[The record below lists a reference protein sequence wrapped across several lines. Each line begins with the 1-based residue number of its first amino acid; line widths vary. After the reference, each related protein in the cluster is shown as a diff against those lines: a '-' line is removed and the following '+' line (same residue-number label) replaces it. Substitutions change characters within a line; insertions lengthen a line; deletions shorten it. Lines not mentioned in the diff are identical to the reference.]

1 MMTFAEINS
10 CRLLRKQLD
19 SEIARLEALH
29 LSATS
34 LCRQLD
40 GLPRSKPLTSTPE
53 RLAAAIIDA
62 EKRISE
68 ITAAID
74 ETATELSAE
83 IYSTISDNLIAT
95 VAVMNFC
102 AGLPISEIARRMNY
116 THNYIWKLRRRAI
129 KILTA
134 GAT

>member
-1 MMTFAEINS
+1 MMTFAELNS

-19 SEIARLEALH
+19 SEIRRLEALR

-40 GLPRSKPLTSTPE
+40 GLPRAKPLTATPE
-53 RLAAAIIDA
+53 KLSVAIIDA
-62 EKRISE
+62 EQKISE
-68 ITAAID
+68 LTAALD
-74 ETATELSAE
+74 SAVINLAEE
-83 IYSTISDNLIAT
+83 IYSTISDNLSAT

-116 THNYIWKLRRRAI
+116 TSNYIWKLQRRAV
-129 KILTA
+129 KILT

>member
-1 MMTFAEINS
+1 MTFDELNRVRA
-10 CRLLRKQLD
+10 LRKQLD

-53 RLAAAIIDA
+53 RLVAAIVAAEQKISELTAALDESTTQLAAAIYA
-62 EKRISE
+62 
-68 ITAAID
+68 
-74 ETATELSAE
+74 
-83 IYSTISDNLIAT
+83 TISDNLIAT

-102 AGLPISEIARRMNY
+102 AGLSINEIARRMNY

-129 KILTA
+129 KILTD
-134 GAT
+134 AT

>member
-1 MMTFAEINS
+1 MTFDELNRVRALREQLAAEI
-10 CRLLRKQLD
+10 R
-19 SEIARLEALH
+19 RLEALR
-29 LSATS
+29 LSANS

-53 RLAAAIIDA
+53 RIAGAIVDA
-62 EKRISE
+62 EQKISE
-68 ITAAID
+68 L
-74 ETATELSAE
+74 TATLDSAVTNLAEE

-116 THNYIWKLRRRAI
+116 TNNYIWKLQRRAV
-129 KILTA
+129 KILT